1 MVGGEA
7 SLRSLCHVTADAIPD
22 KNIDKLHF
30 ANVDS
35 LGGIS
40 TRVANIFC
48 AQGSKYTP

>member
-7 SLRSLCHVTADAIPD
+7 CLGSGAGSLCYVTADAIPD

-40 TRVANIFC
+40 T
-48 AQGSKYTP
+48 